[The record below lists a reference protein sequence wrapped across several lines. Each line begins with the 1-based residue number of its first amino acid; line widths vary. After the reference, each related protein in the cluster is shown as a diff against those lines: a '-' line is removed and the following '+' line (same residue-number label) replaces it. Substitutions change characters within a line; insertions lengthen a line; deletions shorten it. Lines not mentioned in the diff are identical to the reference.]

1 MKQKFTYLLSL
12 MLMCILGVSNAMAA
26 DVTVGLTQDI
36 DATNKTLGVV
46 TSTSATDITC
56 SKNAYGDNIT
66 AYKETASD
74 KKPYIDGTQY
84 STETHWRKAISDYT
98 DQWVGY
104 TLTIADGKQFN
115 ITGVH
120 AMIAVCDDTYNWY
133 VEITN
138 SSDEVLYKSLEKTT
152 KKASTTNFSVSTSD
166 LDQAVQ
172 AKLAGIK
179 GTINVRVYVKQSG
192 STKYFAIPYLTVT
205 GNVEAA
211 SAVVTPPSFVTD
223 LDQSYEVTVG
233 SSLTL
238 TVSAKDAD
246 SYQWYNGETAID
258 GATKSSYTFAPTAEG
273 TSSIHCVAKNTA
285 GSSSSTVATVT
296 AVPWKPITTTR
307 NWLFTQQSKYAA
319 DQAEATSLWGDYS
332 SSNKRYANARALAE
346 EELSG
351 NNGPLFGLAGIYFT
365 APSGKLLLGG
375 KDDNSRSMQTNGN
388 GISMTIPQCNVKD
401 RITLRWSASGS
412 GTNVTITYGNQSIS
426 CTGVNRN
433 NTGTLVADAAGDVT
447 IGIPNSVRLFEVT
460 VTPYFAVTDFELS
473 TDEVSVEE
481 YENVS
486 VSAKNFTPSNYTD
499 GTMEWTTSD
508 AAVAIVNNGVI
519 TGVKAGTATITATS
533 VDGPSKTVEVTV
545 TPCAPKNLS
554 IEMTSN
560 SDVAAPKV
568 ESGKNYTLTAKVQG
582 YGLTYQWASKA
593 TEKGSYANING
604 ATAQTYEATA
614 VELGSKFYKVTVTN
628 PQGSAI
634 AEYEVKTVVPLEA
647 FTIAN
652 EDGTGGINYKAL
664 DTDEPEVRIVYQI
677 ARADEPVELEI
688 ADSVE
693 YAGVTYAVTVVG
705 EEAFVNDMT
714 VVELETSPVLREIGA
729 RAFMACVNLADV
741 ELADGLEI
749 IGDAAFAGCTSL
761 PIIFIPST
769 VQYVGFKAFADC
781 TSLTDIFYDGTKAEW
796 NALPNIGMAGIAKS
810 VTIHFNDGETENGKG
825 NIVGINN
832 ANADEA
838 QKNGKFFEN
847 GELIIYKNGKA
858 FTAAG
863 AEKK

>member
-1 MKQKFTYLLSL
+1 MRQKFTYLLSL
-12 MLMCILGVSNAMAA
+12 MLLCIFGVSNVVAETAVFSASTMTGQASGTAGSTVANNIWYGNGTNLAA
-26 DVTVGLTQDI
+26 GFTIQITSNLGKAYTAQDPSNGKFSLGTSFKNSNGAQNTITLPTGYTATSVKFYVTANADDDAKLSEINGTSCNDAVTSHKDGANPTVITKSFDDPVNTFTFTFSTKQVMFVAEVTYTAPTNDPPSFTTDLQSSYDVTVGR
-36 DATNKTLGVV
+36 NVTL
-46 TSTSATDITC
+46 S
-56 SKNAYGDNIT
+56 
-66 AYKETASD
+66 
-74 KKPYIDGTQY
+74 
-84 STETHWRKAISDYT
+84 
-98 DQWVGY
+98 
-104 TLTIADGKQFN
+104 
-115 ITGVH
+115 
-120 AMIAVCDDTYNWY
+120 
-133 VEITN
+133 
-138 SSDEVLYKSLEKTT
+138 
-152 KKASTTNFSVSTSD
+152 
-166 LDQAVQ
+166 
-172 AKLAGIK
+172 
-179 GTINVRVYVKQSG
+179 
-192 STKYFAIPYLTVT
+192 
-205 GNVEAA
+205 
-211 SAVVTPPSFVTD
+211 
-223 LDQSYEVTVG
+223 
-233 SSLTL
+233 
-238 TVSAKDAD
+238 VSAKGAT
-246 SYQWYNGETAID
+246 SYQWYSNVSNSSTGGTAIS
-258 GATKSSYTFAPTAEG
+258 GATTDSYTYAPEVAG
-273 TSSIHCVAKNTA
+273 TSYFYCVVTNAN
-285 GSSSSTVATVT
+285 GSKTSTVAAVT
-296 AVPWKPITTTR
+296 AGEWKPITTKR

-319 DQAEATSLWGDYS
+319 DQAAATSLWGDYS
-332 SSNKRYANARALAE
+332 SSNKRYGNARALAE

-351 NNGPLFGLAGIYFT
+351 NDGPLFGLAGIYFT
-365 APSGKLLLGG
+365 APKGKLLLGG

-388 GISMTIPQCNVKD
+388 GISMIIPQCNVKD

-412 GTNVTITYGNQSIS
+412 DKNVTITYGKQSIS
-426 CTGVNRN
+426 CNGINRN
-433 NTGTLVADAAGDVT
+433 NTATLIADEAGDVT

-473 TDEVSVEE
+473 TDKVSVEE
-481 YENVS
+481 FENVN

-508 AAVAIVNNGVI
+508 AAVATVNNGVI

-533 VDGPSKTVEVTV
+533 VDGPSKSVEVTV
-545 TPCAPKNLS
+545 VACAPKNVS
-554 IEMTSN
+554 IEMTSE
-560 SDVAAPKV
+560 SEAEAPKV
-568 ESGKNYTLTAKVQG
+568 ESGKAYKLTAKAQG
-582 YGLTYQWASKA
+582 YDLKYQWASKDS
-593 TEKGSYANING
+593 EKGSYSNISG
-604 ATAQTYEATA
+604 ATAQSYETTA

-628 PQGSAI
+628 PQGSAV
-634 AEYEVKTVVPLEA
+634 AEYEVKTVAPLEA

-664 DTDEPEVRIVYQI
+664 DADEPEVRIVYQI

-693 YAGVTYAVTVVG
+693 YAGLTYAVKVVG

-749 IGDAAFAGCTSL
+749 IGDAAFAGCTS
-761 PIIFIPST
+761 IKEFFIPGT

-781 TSLTDIFYDGTKAEW
+781 TSLTDIYYDGTKAEW

-847 GELIIYKNGKA
+847 GELVIYKNGKA

>member
-1 MKQKFTYLLSL
+1 VTTNKDADAKLSEINGTSCNDAVTSRKDGSNPTVITKSFTEPVNTFTFTFSSAQVFFIAEVTY
-12 MLMCILGVSNAMAA
+12 AA
-26 DVTVGLTQDI
+26 PTNDPPSFTTDLQSSYDVTVGRSV
-36 DATNKTLGVV
+36 TL
-46 TSTSATDITC
+46 S
-56 SKNAYGDNIT
+56 
-66 AYKETASD
+66 
-74 KKPYIDGTQY
+74 
-84 STETHWRKAISDYT
+84 
-98 DQWVGY
+98 
-104 TLTIADGKQFN
+104 
-115 ITGVH
+115 
-120 AMIAVCDDTYNWY
+120 
-133 VEITN
+133 
-138 SSDEVLYKSLEKTT
+138 
-152 KKASTTNFSVSTSD
+152 
-166 LDQAVQ
+166 
-172 AKLAGIK
+172 
-179 GTINVRVYVKQSG
+179 
-192 STKYFAIPYLTVT
+192 
-205 GNVEAA
+205 
-211 SAVVTPPSFVTD
+211 
-223 LDQSYEVTVG
+223 
-233 SSLTL
+233 
-238 TVSAKDAD
+238 VSAKGAT
-246 SYQWYNGETAID
+246 SYQWYSNVSNSSTGGTAIS
-258 GATKSSYTFAPTAEG
+258 GATTDSYTYAPEVAG
-273 TSSIHCVAKNTA
+273 TSYFYCVVTNAN
-285 GSSSSTVATVT
+285 GSKTSTVAAVT
-296 AVPWKPITTTR
+296 AGEWKPITTKR

-319 DQAEATSLWGDYS
+319 DQAAATSLWGDYS
-332 SSNKRYANARALAE
+332 SSNKRYGNARALAE

-351 NNGPLFGLAGIYFT
+351 NDGPLFGLAGIYFT
-365 APSGKLLLGG
+365 APKGKLLLGG

-412 GTNVTITYGNQSIS
+412 DKNVTITYGKQSIS
-426 CTGVNRN
+426 CNGINRN
-433 NTGTLVADAAGDVT
+433 NTATLIADEAGDVT

-473 TDEVSVEE
+473 TDKVSVEE
-481 YENVS
+481 FENVS

-508 AAVAIVNNGVI
+508 AAVATVNNGVI

-533 VDGPSKTVEVTV
+533 VDGPSKSLEVTV
-545 TPCAPKNLS
+545 TACAPKNVS
-554 IEMTSN
+554 IEMTSE
-560 SDVAAPKV
+560 SEAKAPKV
-568 ESGKNYTLTAKVQG
+568 ESGKTYTLTAKAQG
-582 YGLTYQWASKA
+582 YDLKYQWASKT
-593 TEKGSYANING
+593 TEKGSYVNISG
-604 ATAQTYEATA
+604 ATAQTYETTA

-634 AEYEVKTVVPLEA
+634 AEYEVKTVVPFQD

-652 EDGTGGINYKAL
+652 EDGIGGINYKAI
-664 DTDEPEVRIVYQI
+664 DADEPEVRVRYQI

-693 YAGVTYAVTVVG
+693 YAGLTYAVTVIG
-705 EEAFVNDMT
+705 EEAFVNDIT

-749 IGDAAFAGCTSL
+749 IGDAAFAGCNS
-761 PIIFIPST
+761 IKEFFIPGT

-781 TSLTDIFYDGTKAEW
+781 ASLTDIYYDGTKAEW
-796 NALPNIGMAGIAKS
+796 EALPNIKLAGIAKS

-847 GELIIYKNGKA
+847 GELVIYKNGKA